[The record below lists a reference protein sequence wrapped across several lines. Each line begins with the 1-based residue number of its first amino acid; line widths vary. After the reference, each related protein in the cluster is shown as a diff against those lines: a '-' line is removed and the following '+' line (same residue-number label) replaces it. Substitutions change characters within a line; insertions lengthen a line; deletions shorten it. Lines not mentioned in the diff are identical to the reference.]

1 MSTIYRKSL
10 KGIDEVAFKSAGLP
24 LRLVSY
30 LLVVDGEASA
40 DQLAARNAHLPS
52 MSVVLKGLQEQGF
65 LEMVGEGS
73 SANVVDMVSMR
84 VGNGSTMFNPAAAP
98 AAYSAPPA
106 AYSPQPPAYSPQPAP
121 AQNFAAA
128 PSFSPEL
135 EGIKANMIRDI
146 SALLGADAAPVMQK
160 IQGCRTKD
168 DLFATM
174 MGIKKI
180 VMMYTDRASADKF
193 AARYSALA
201 G

>member
-1 MSTIYRKSL
+1 MSNIYRKSL
-10 KGIDEVAFKSAGLP
+10 KGIDELAFKSAGLP

-52 MSVVLKGLQEQGF
+52 MAVVLKGLQEQGF

-84 VGNGSTMFNPAAAP
+84 VGNGATMFNPAAAP
-98 AAYSAPPA
+98 AAYNPPPA
-106 AYSPQPPAYSPQPAP
+106 AYSPQPAP
-121 AQNFAAA
+121 TQNFAAA

-146 SALLGADAAPVMQK
+146 SALLGADAPPVMQK

-168 DLFATM
+168 DLFSTM

-201 G
+201 S

>member
-1 MSTIYRKSL
+1 MSNIYRKSL
-10 KGIDEVAFKSAGLP
+10 KGIDELAFKSAGLP

-52 MSVVLKGLQEQGF
+52 MAVVLKGLQEQGF

-84 VGNGSTMFNPAAAP
+84 VGNGATMFNPAAAP
-98 AAYSAPPA
+98 AAYNPPPA
-106 AYSPQPPAYSPQPAP
+106 AYSPQPAP
-121 AQNFAAA
+121 TQNFAAA

-168 DLFATM
+168 DLFSTM

-201 G
+201 S

>member
-1 MSTIYRKSL
+1 MSNIYRKSL
-10 KGIDEVAFKSAGLP
+10 KGIDELAFKSAGLP

-30 LLVVDGEASA
+30 LLVVDGEANA

-52 MSVVLKGLQEQGF
+52 MAVVLKGLQEQGF

-84 VGNGSTMFNPAAAP
+84 VGNGATMFNPAAAP
-98 AAYSAPPA
+98 AAYNPPPA
-106 AYSPQPPAYSPQPAP
+106 AYSPQPAP
-121 AQNFAAA
+121 TQNFAAA

-146 SALLGADAAPVMQK
+146 SALLGADAPPVMQK

-168 DLFATM
+168 DLFSTM

-201 G
+201 S